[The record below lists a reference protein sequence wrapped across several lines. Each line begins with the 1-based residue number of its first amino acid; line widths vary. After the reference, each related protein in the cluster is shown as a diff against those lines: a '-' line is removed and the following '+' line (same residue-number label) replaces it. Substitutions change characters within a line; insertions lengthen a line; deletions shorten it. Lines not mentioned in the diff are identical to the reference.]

1 MTPAWRRAPLII
13 MADDIEVVDL
23 VGQLKQW
30 RQGHPKRDND
40 QLVEASRGL
49 PTDLEK
55 QTAGLVY
62 SPARRAAGG
71 STASGVPGAAS
82 GAPPSEPY
90 FEEDVCVPFFSKVTP
105 VGQGAVEALGG
116 SYLTNPELFVY
127 NKDSD

>member
-1 MTPAWRRAPLII
+1 
-13 MADDIEVVDL
+13 MADDIQVLDL
-23 VGQLKQW
+23 QGRLGQW
-30 RQGHPKRDND
+30 RQEHPKKRDYVGSR
-40 QLVEASRGL
+40 LEEASRGL
-49 PTDLEK
+49 PRSQEK

-82 GAPPSEPY
+82 GAPPSAPY

>member
-1 MTPAWRRAPLII
+1 
-13 MADDIEVVDL
+13 MADDIEDIEALDL
-23 VGQLKQW
+23 KEQLALW
-30 RQGHPKRDND
+30 RQEHPKRNYVGS

>member
-1 MTPAWRRAPLII
+1 
-13 MADDIEVVDL
+13 MADDDDIGDIEVLDL
-23 VGQLKQW
+23 QGRLEQW
-30 RQGHPKRDND
+30 RQQHPKRNYVGS
-40 QLVEASRGL
+40 QLVEASGGL
-49 PTDLEK
+49 PRSQQE
-55 QTAGLVY
+55 QIAGHVY

-71 STASGVPGAAS
+71 TASGVPGAAS

-90 FEEDVCVPFFSKVTP
+90 FEEDVCAPFFSKVTP